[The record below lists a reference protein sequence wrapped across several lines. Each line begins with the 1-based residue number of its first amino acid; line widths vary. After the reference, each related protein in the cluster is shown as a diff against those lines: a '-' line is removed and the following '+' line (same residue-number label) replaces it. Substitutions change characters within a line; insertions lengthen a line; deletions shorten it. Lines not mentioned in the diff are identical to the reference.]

1 MSWGMCTTLVT
12 AQSIIA
18 AAKPREVECMEY
30 RPARAETISG
40 SYIMTLVLL
49 FKLDIMSAG
58 LQRDNMEY
66 SLARVVTGCGRKLAV
81 LALSAQ
87 LSTAAAGL
95 RDLRIVNYSHARA
108 GVGGN
113 SKHITL
119 VLMVNLYIPAAELQ
133 KNKTMRYSLAWART
147 VCSSEF
153 VLVLLTQPGTAAARL
168 AELGVLNY
176 SLVREV
182 MWSNCKI
189 SD

>member
-1 MSWGMCTTLVT
+1 MSRGMCTTLVT

-18 AAKPREVECMEY
+18 AAKLREVECMEY

-40 SYIMTLVLL
+40 SYIITLVLL

-58 LQRDNMEY
+58 LQRDNLEY
-66 SLARVVTGCGRKLAV
+66 SLALVVTGCGSKLAV

-95 RDLRIVNYSHARA
+95 RDLRI
-108 GVGGN
+108 
-113 SKHITL
+113 
-119 VLMVNLYIPAAELQ
+119 
-133 KNKTMRYSLAWART
+133 
-147 VCSSEF
+147 
-153 VLVLLTQPGTAAARL
+153 
-168 AELGVLNY
+168 LNY

>member
-1 MSWGMCTTLVT
+1 MSRGMCTTLVT

-18 AAKPREVECMEY
+18 AAKLREVECMEY
-30 RPARAETISG
+30 RLARAETISD
-40 SYIMTLVLL
+40 SYIITLVLL

-66 SLARVVTGCGRKLAV
+66 SLARVVTGCGSKLAV

-95 RDLRIVNYSHARA
+95 RDLRIYGHARA
-108 GVGGN
+108 GVGSN

-119 VLMVNLYIPAAELQ
+119 VLMVKLYIPAAELQ
-133 KNKTMRYSLAWART
+133 KNKAMRYSLAWART

-153 VLVLLTQPGTAAARL
+153 VLVLLIQPGTAAARL